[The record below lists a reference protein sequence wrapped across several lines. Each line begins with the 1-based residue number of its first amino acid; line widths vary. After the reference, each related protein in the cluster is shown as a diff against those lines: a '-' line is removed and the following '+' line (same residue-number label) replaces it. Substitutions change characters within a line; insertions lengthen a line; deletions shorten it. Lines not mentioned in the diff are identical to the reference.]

1 MKCACYSC
9 NGHLGEDQFG
19 KGLGAS
25 RCPAFVTC
33 GPQSAANA
41 QANQNQPLGV
51 LSSSRH
57 GNFPLEK
64 RELDIERAQYLCV
77 LTWKSM
83 KNYSAGSVSR
93 CSTRRSTTLASPPS
107 KRGQRLIRWGVSV
120 AALCFLALAAQEF
133 RAQQPPPSAPAQQQ
147 GQAQPELRRPQEAQP
162 KIAVEVKTVSVLA
175 TVRDKH
181 GKIIPDL
188 TKDDFVLDEDGRP
201 QIINYFAH
209 ESDLPL
215 RLGLLVDTSL
225 SQSKVLDQERSA
237 SYTFLDQ
244 LIRQDKDLAFVIHFD
259 KEVELLQDFT
269 PSRPKLQAAL
279 QSLATPQ
286 YDGGGGGNS
295 GGRGG
300 RGRGDGDDRQ
310 GSHHRGGGTLLYD
323 AIFLGSDELMSKQQ
337 GRKALIVLSDGVDR
351 GSRETL
357 AEAIASAQRA
367 DTIVYSI
374 YFADEEDYGRPGGFS
389 MGGPMGGHG
398 GMGGGRGGGRYP
410 RQEERPDG
418 KKILEQIS
426 KETGGRFFKAS
437 KKETVDKIYA
447 EIQEDLRNQYSLA
460 YTPDKGNTVGYHK
473 ILLTV
478 PKQKDLVV
486 QARDGYYYGQ

>member
-1 MKCACYSC
+1 
-9 NGHLGEDQFG
+9 
-19 KGLGAS
+19 
-25 RCPAFVTC
+25 
-33 GPQSAANA
+33 
-41 QANQNQPLGV
+41 
-51 LSSSRH
+51 
-57 GNFPLEK
+57 
-64 RELDIERAQYLCV
+64 
-77 LTWKSM
+77 M
-83 KNYSAGSVSR
+83 KNKSAGSASQF
-93 CSTRRSTTLASPPS
+93 STCRSDAFSNRHS
-107 KRGQRLIRWGVSV
+107 KRGNRLIRWSTI
-120 AALCFLALAAQEF
+120 ASALFVLALAAQEF
-133 RAQQPPPSAPAQQQ
+133 RAQQPPPPAQPQ
-147 GQAQPELRRPQEAQP
+147 GQAQPELKRPQEAPP

-188 TKDDFVLDEDGRP
+188 TKDDFQLDEDGRP
-201 QIINYFAH
+201 QTINYFAH

-225 SQSKVLDQERSA
+225 SQRKVLDQERSA

-244 LIRQDKDLAFVIHFD
+244 LLRQDKDLAFVIHFD
-259 KEVELLQDFT
+259 REVELLQDFT

-286 YDGGGGGNS
+286 SDAGSAGNGGGGGGGGYGGPGGGGRQGGHMHS
-295 GGRGG
+295 GGT
-300 RGRGDGDDRQ
+300 Q
-310 GSHHRGGGTLLYD
+310 LYD
-323 AIFLGSDELMSKQQ
+323 AIFLASDELMSKQQ
-337 GRKALIVLSDGVDR
+337 GRKALIVLTDGVDH
-351 GSRETL
+351 GSKETL
-357 AEAIASAQRA
+357 AEAIATAQRA

-374 YFADEEDYGRPGGFS
+374 YFADEDEDYGRPGGFG
-389 MGGPMGGHG
+389 MGGRG
-398 GMGGGRGGGRYP
+398 GMGGGRGGRYP

-426 KETGGRFFKAS
+426 KETGGQLFKAT

-473 ILLTV
+473 LLLTV
-478 PKQKDLVV
+478 PKQKDLII